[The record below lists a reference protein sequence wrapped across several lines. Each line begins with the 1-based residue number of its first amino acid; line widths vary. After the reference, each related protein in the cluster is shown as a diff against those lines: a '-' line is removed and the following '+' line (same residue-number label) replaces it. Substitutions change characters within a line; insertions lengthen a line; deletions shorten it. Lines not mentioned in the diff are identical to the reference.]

1 MTRYRAVAARM
12 GRQQPQRPQFVR
24 VTSFLGLRAGLADQP
39 SPRRL
44 CNVRRASRTRQ
55 VVDCLKRSHR
65 GNPSGAACNPLAVNT
80 ERCGGL
86 PGTRPHVANSRQPTP
101 ASPQAGSNDRCTR
114 ETAKMP
120 TDSGDDRVAA
130 PRAMATNNRF
140 LHDSMCE
147 PTKCSTGYDAPL
159 CVEFR
164 SIHEIWRNRS
174 VWRLIWP
181 D

>member
-65 GNPSGAACNPLAVNT
+65 GNSSGAACNPLAVNT
-80 ERCGGL
+80 ERCAGL
-86 PGTRPHVANSRQPTP
+86 TGAAPISQVQDDRRPLDMMSRAGARPGKCGRHRAALLRQGRGHQLGSARHARSSELQPTMALVDSSLRP
-101 ASPQAGSNDRCTR
+101 CQHGRKCGVVSSSSKASASETR
-114 ETAKMP
+114 
-120 TDSGDDRVAA
+120 
-130 PRAMATNNRF
+130 
-140 LHDSMCE
+140 
-147 PTKCSTGYDAPL
+147 
-159 CVEFR
+159 
-164 SIHEIWRNRS
+164 
-174 VWRLIWP
+174 
-181 D
+181 